1 MAQIPLKVNG
11 QTHTVE
17 AEPDMPLLYALRD
30 DLRLNG
36 PKFGSA
42 PVSMA
47 KAKSL
52 PGITPIVDFL

>member
-1 MAQIPLKVNG
+1 MARIPLKVNG

-30 DLRLNG
+30 DLNG
-36 PKFGSA
+36 PKFGCA

-52 PGITPIVDFL
+52 PGITLIVDFL